1 MYSKWI
7 RELIESLFLSFFF
20 FLSLSLSLSIYLSL
34 LWKFGIPGG
43 STTVKEWV
51 CTNWNTNRIISCF
64 SVPIFPVLFALHLKI
79 QYDSLYEE
87 NVAEVWGGN
96 ICCSTES
103 VIFQTV
109 SCFQSWFYVQKMV
122 LIYALPHSCQSWHLM
137 VCAFSWK

>member
-1 MYSKWI
+1 MDKGTRWI
-7 RELIESLFLSFFF
+7 FLSL
-20 FLSLSLSLSIYLSL
+20 FLSLSLSLSLSPYISLCYGNLAYLEAVL
-34 LWKFGIPGG
+34 LLE
-43 STTVKEWV
+43 KEWV

-122 LIYALPHSCQSWHLM
+122 LIYALPHSCQSWHFM
-137 VCAFSWK
+137 VCAISWK